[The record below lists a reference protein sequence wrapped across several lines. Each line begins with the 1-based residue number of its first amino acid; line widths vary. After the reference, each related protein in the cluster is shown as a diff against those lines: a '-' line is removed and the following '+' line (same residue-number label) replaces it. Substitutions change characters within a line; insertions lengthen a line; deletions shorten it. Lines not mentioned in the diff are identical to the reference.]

1 MPIDLPTIREKYS
14 SIIPGI
20 QGMDDGSL
28 ADYLYDNYGAE
39 QDVDRPTFE
48 KSIGYQEDRFWPALP
63 NSIEQGL
70 LAFTRG
76 LENNLYSAGLM
87 STDTFVDLD
96 ILRTAQNQR
105 LAQERFNQEEQ
116 EFLRNLDEESEHLTY
131 EETFLNA
138 LERPDLIGGLLVES
152 LTATVPGMAVAAVG
166 SAITA
171 AATRNPDLATKVFWG
186 LSGVAEGGL
195 EYGAIL
201 GELFHE
207 ELGDQAGNPDA
218 IRELL
223 QDPEKMASFQSRAA
237 AKGIT
242 VGGLNA
248 LLGFAGQRLATN
260 LINKTRAAAK
270 AKGDSGL
277 KTLGKYAG
285 IAGAEVGVQAVGES
299 AIEALSQKAMGFEDI
314 NKFEVILEGMG
325 GAVMSP
331 VELGMGAWTAHRDN
345 WKKSIA
351 TAEQEYSKATL
362 AQRNIVKAGVA
373 KGNLPQEEYE
383 NMTNQEV
390 IDYAVTILNQIENDP
405 YGRLSAEFLQ
415 RARSPGTVEAEIIK
429 GQKGNKFWFELAQNK
444 DTDLVAGEVF
454 NAEDI
459 VNIGGNPA
467 VVGILGRPLDTS
479 EGVLSPEVKSILDTF
494 AAQGLIKRE
503 VASETGKETFKVTKR
518 GALAGPRGARTFT
531 AAEVSAYKDL
541 GLGRMPGVKGSLE
554 AGVMYA
560 PENVRTFLFQ
570 AEAIDKYIKGDEKA
584 LDGVITKKGEK
595 PALIALHKEKH
606 EANKKI
612 LDDALEAAELAK
624 TEAEQKAEAEAAEIE
639 EQEWAAQQGMPT
651 VDPQAEET
659 RQREHMGDSAYE
671 EQQAANAAVE
681 ETIRR
686 GESSRKGWETRREQG
701 WDKEE
706 TAERTQRKRES
717 EGKFSKARQEELREA
732 IQEVAKNNNMH
743 ARDLRNLWN
752 QGLFVMPE
760 SVQEIIKNKKYLP
773 GEKLAK
779 ILKRHKVKIEGK
791 PTRAAQADAAFLL
804 MEKEFAALQ
813 EVSRLSNRAIPSSGV
828 DFAAASPEYAE
839 TVKAGGPFLSEPK
852 QVVRKEGQ
860 WTEMMSPEE
869 GGPSLQEVPESHRSI
884 YYDLLDL
891 NGNVMGYIR
900 LRKDSLDDD
909 SLYIQYFHVQV
920 PYDSQLKSY
929 RGENLIGSTGVRN
942 IGRQLKKL
950 HPESQVRGHRI
961 SGARAAR
968 GSRLRED
975 ASVIASIKDLAA
987 TPIDRPIL
995 QKFYDG
1001 GKETGLA
1008 TLYQD
1013 WFKDGLGWLQEN
1025 IDALR
1030 SGNRGPG
1037 QADLLGDN
1045 GAIEGGSRVEARLNV
1060 STFKGI
1066 SNFKRDKGAPR
1077 FKEDQEPIGAITVK
1091 GRGKGRPTFHAPY
1104 VVLNQVR
1111 FVVQQAAA
1119 SDTFKSGTK
1128 NVHAWAEGNLERD
1141 SDPFTSEF
1149 NEEGEPVGDVVPIG
1163 YNPKTRTLFVDMR
1176 NGTPVKSAVRATIVG
1191 DRVYATGVEYYTQK
1205 ELHNIGV
1212 KRLTE
1217 LGIYI
1222 GSQEEINQLN
1232 IVNAIADRQLNVGDD
1247 ITQSYSEAEKLEIIR
1262 WIQSL
1267 VGEDVTVRLENVN
1280 ELLVDSLNKRRD
1292 AGLTNDSQTQ
1302 ILGYADPIEKVI
1314 VAALNPKYMN
1324 DVVGEEAFHI
1334 AQRLL
1339 LTDEELAILND
1350 PAIDWVDI
1358 AEKNGI
1364 DLSAYM
1370 AEEHLLHPDDP
1381 NYAHNR
1387 DLQQKILT
1395 FEAQA
1400 KIAARVANGKSVKN
1414 FMGPVRRVMTTLIRN
1429 MRKLANFIRG
1439 KGWDAAVKTPQ
1450 EIMLSFSRGEMSR
1463 RSKRMYPVGHST
1475 SIDYDFAQIKRLEE
1489 NFKNL
1494 TEGMASAD
1502 MAHQMGAL
1510 SAAWQFWFNHP
1521 TAVAVKNVFFQPIAN
1536 LAFKWSHAQN
1546 ELIADAYKNADTFIK
1561 LTTKGPNA
1569 LKNRL
1574 AVENFIMALDFLGT
1588 ETPKKRNG
1596 VYSSTIPNPEA
1607 LDLEGKPVNQ
1617 KLFDRRE
1624 WFRDQLKR
1632 QGWKVGETL
1641 ILNREQSQAYES
1653 FRKANDV
1660 LKQYYREA
1668 IVRFFLRDIEGL
1680 ETAEIA
1686 AARGVYTERG
1696 LGNFILYKQ
1705 TQEDAA
1711 KARQEKEAAKKIAD
1725 QIQVLKNVRSLMHLM
1740 DANPNYAPRIRKP
1753 GSAIVVKHVA
1763 EDGKETVIDVSSHV
1777 IPELVKGKQKIP
1789 FVTGRAMNRMQQEA
1803 EYLKTIYPPDRY
1815 KIEIVEDFGI
1825 KDIDKL
1831 KQGIQE
1837 GTVNVIEALQSN
1849 MGLEGSDDINLILSA
1864 LSDLIT
1870 KKDFGAW
1877 IERQSQSITGHY
1889 RPGKFNEQTGQRMAD
1904 EGWEN
1909 QGSYLGPAL
1918 NDYVQNMSFRIASTR
1933 FKPEIV
1939 EELQKLA
1946 DSPKYSKQRAAHD
1959 YGTKWLEYVGDP
1971 RQKMSTLKSLAFHG
1985 FMGLNFSSAFL
1996 NLMQI
2001 PQALFPLLMAMAGGR
2016 VDHMWYIGVAFKDS
2030 MALIKRNGWKSLNT
2044 YGLNWEKPPKKWQN
2058 EDGTPNEE
2066 WLMLERLFA
2075 KGIAAPMNAQ
2085 DLGAWLPPQF
2095 SSQKKLLRGVMDA
2108 SGYFFGAAEFT
2119 NRMTSALSAYRMA
2132 KNDPAVLRRFG
2143 NYRKHTYFAEALTP
2157 EAERAEMTPEMAA
2170 EMAIM
2175 GSQYMMNKFNR
2186 PMVFHRLP
2194 GVGEFGPMES
2204 ITQFMSFPWQYLEMW
2219 GTSFKMIKDKE
2230 TRMMGLRMALLMA
2243 VTMAGLSGVM
2253 GMPFMENLR
2262 RIIRLLSGGDWD
2274 MEFEWKEL
2282 MREAGVG
2289 ELGEDVMFGGLP
2301 SIIPHFAIEGRYR
2314 FGQGSP
2320 VRDDILMGDFGAMLG
2335 PAYNFLS
2342 NSIGDLSQGIRSG
2355 KKWEIARALSPLA
2368 GVRNAFDTMTIME
2381 EGMKTR
2387 NGTVHLTAAD
2397 LTPANL
2403 LTKALGFSPAEYAAR
2418 RNEASYAKYIGAKG
2432 DPVREIE
2439 TQALTNDYIA
2449 YINARK
2455 DGNMDRARDAYTD
2468 FSESYLEYM
2477 QEYMENPED
2486 MKPIHISTIEKR
2498 AMNAVF
2504 GPQSRYY
2511 FTSKVPTFRRPLL
2524 MTGDHALRAFRQD

>member
-1 MPIDLPTIREKYS
+1 MPIDLPTVRQKYS

-39 QDVDRPTFE
+39 QGVDRPTFE

-70 LAFTRG
+70 VNFTRG
-76 LENNLYSAGLM
+76 LETSLHSAGLM

-96 ILRTAQNQR
+96 ILRTAQSQR
-105 LAQERFNQEEQ
+105 LAHERYNQEEQ
-116 EFLRNLDEESEHLTY
+116 EFLRNLSEESEHLTY
-131 EETFLNA
+131 EETFLKA

-152 LTATVPGMAVAAVG
+152 LVATAPGMSLAAVG

-248 LLGFAGQRLATN
+248 LLGFAGQRLATK
-260 LINKTRAAAK
+260 LIDKTRAAAK

-277 KTLGKYAG
+277 KTLGKWTG
-285 IAGAEVGVQAVGES
+285 ILGAEAGLQAVGES
-299 AIEALSQKAMGFEDI
+299 AIEALSQKAMGVEDI
-314 NKFEVILEGMG
+314 NKLEVILEGMG

-351 TAEQEYSKATL
+351 TTEQEYSKATP
-362 AQRNIVKAGVA
+362 AQRNAVKAWVA
-373 KGNLPQEEYE
+373 QGNLPQEAYE
-383 NMTNQEV
+383 NMTDQEV
-390 IDYAVTILNQIENDP
+390 IDYGNAILNQIENDP
-405 YGRLSAEFLQ
+405 YGGLSAEFMQ
-415 RARSPGTVEAEIIK
+415 RARSKGTVEAEIIK

-454 NAEDI
+454 DAEDI

-467 VVGILGRPLDTS
+467 VVDILGRPLDTS

-503 VASETGKETFKVTKR
+503 RWTDTGKETFKVTKR

-531 AAEVSAYKDL
+531 AEEVSAYKEL

-595 PALIALHKEKH
+595 AALKALHKEKH

-624 TEAEQKAEAEAAEIE
+624 AEAEQKAEAAAKEKE

-651 VDPQAEET
+651 IDPIAEET
-659 RQREHMGDSAYE
+659 RQRELMGDSAYE

-686 GESSRKGWETRREQG
+686 GEASRKGWKTRREQG
-701 WDKEE
+701 WDAKE
-706 TAERTQRKRES
+706 TAERTQQKRES
-717 EGKFSKARQEELREA
+717 EGKFSKARQEELRKA

-760 SVQEIIKNKKYLP
+760 SVQEIIENKKYLP

-779 ILKRHKVKIEGK
+779 ILKRHKVKIKGK
-791 PTRAAQADAAFLL
+791 PTRAAQAEAAFLL
-804 MEKEFAALQ
+804 MEKEFDALQ
-813 EVSRLSNRAIPSSGV
+813 EISRLSNRAIPSSGV
-828 DFAAASPEYAE
+828 DFAAASPRYAE

-852 QVVRKEGQ
+852 RTSQAAERWIG
-860 WTEMMSPEE
+860 PEAL
-869 GGPSLQEVPESHRSI
+869 GVIH
-884 YYDLLDL
+884 YDLLDL
-891 NGNVMGYIR
+891 DGRKIGYIQV
-900 LRKDSLDDD
+900 RKDFLNEDT
-909 SLYIQYFHVQV
+909 LYIQYFGINQ
-920 PYDSQLKSY
+920 PDPLSSAPA
-929 RGENLIGSTGVRN
+929 ENAIGSTGVRN
-942 IGRQLKKL
+942 IGRQLKEL
-950 HPESQVRGHRI
+950 HPESQVRGFRT
-961 SGARAAR
+961 SGARRMAKPEKDIA
-968 GSRLRED
+968 
-975 ASVIASIKDLAA
+975 VIVSIKDLAA

-1001 GKETGLA
+1001 VKETGLA

-1045 GAIEGGSRVEARLNV
+1045 GTIEGGSRVQARLNV
-1060 STFKGI
+1060 STFGGI
-1066 SNFKRDKGAPR
+1066 SNFKRDKRAPR
-1077 FKEDQEPIGAITVK
+1077 FREDQEPIGAITVK

-1141 SDPFTSEF
+1141 GDPFTSEF
-1149 NEEGEPVGDVVPIG
+1149 NEEGEPVGDIVPIG

-1212 KRLTE
+1212 KRLSE
-1217 LGIYI
+1217 LGIVI
-1222 GSQEEINQLN
+1222 ASPEEINQLN

-1267 VGEDVTVRLENVN
+1267 VGEDVTVRLEDVN

-1364 DLSAYM
+1364 DLSAY
-1370 AEEHLLHPDDP
+1370 DD
-1381 NYAHNR
+1381 NVEI
-1387 DLQQKILT
+1387 KS

-1475 SIDYDFAQIKRLEE
+1475 SIDYDFAQINRLKE

-1546 ELIADAYKNADTFIK
+1546 ELIADAYKNADAFIK

-1588 ETPKKRNG
+1588 ETPRKRNG

-1653 FRKANDV
+1653 FRKTNDV
-1660 LKQYYREA
+1660 LKQNYREA

-1686 AARGVYTERG
+1686 AARGVYSTEG
-1696 LGNFILYKQ
+1696 LSNFILYKQ

-1711 KARQEKEAAKKIAD
+1711 KARQEEQAAQKIAD

-1763 EDGKETVIDVSSHV
+1763 EDGKETTIDVSSHV

-1789 FVTGRAMNRMQQEA
+1789 FVTGRAMDRMHQEA

-1825 KDIDKL
+1825 KDKDAL
-1831 KQGIQE
+1831 SGGIQA

-1870 KKDFGAW
+1870 EKDFGKW

-2016 VDHMWYIGVAFKDS
+2016 VDHMWYIGAAFKDS
-2030 MALIKRNGWKSLNT
+2030 MALIKRNGFKSLNT
-2044 YGLNWEKPPKKWQN
+2044 YGLDWSKPPKKWQN

-2132 KNDPAVLRRFG
+2132 KNNPAVLRRFG

-2186 PMVFHRLP
+2186 PMVFHRIP

-2262 RIIRLLSGGDWD
+2262 RLIRLLSGGDWD
-2274 MEFEWKEL
+2274 MEHEWKEL

-2301 SIIPHFAIEGRYR
+2301 YIIPHFAIEGRYR

-2342 NSIGDLSQGIRSG
+2342 NSIGDLAQGIRSG

-2368 GVRNAFDTMTIME
+2368 GVRNAFDTFTIME
-2381 EGMKTR
+2381 DGMKTR

-2418 RNEASYAKYIGAKG
+2418 RNEAAYAKYIGAKG
-2432 DPVREIE
+2432 NPVREIE

-2455 DGNMDRARDAYTD
+2455 EGNMDRARDAYTD

-2477 QEYMENPED
+2477 HEYMENPED
-2486 MKPIHISTIEKR
+2486 MKPIHISTIKKR

>member
-1 MPIDLPTIREKYS
+1 
-14 SIIPGI
+14 
-20 QGMDDGSL
+20 MDDGSL

-39 QDVDRPTFE
+39 QDVDRLTFE

-152 LTATVPGMAVAAVG
+152 LTATAPGMAVAALG
-166 SAITA
+166 SVITA

-242 VGGLNA
+242 VGTLNA
-248 LLGFAGQRLATN
+248 LLGFAGQRLATK
-260 LINKTRAAAK
+260 LIEKTRASAK
-270 AKGDSGL
+270 AKGDSRL
-277 KTLGKYAG
+277 KTTGKYVG
-285 IAGAEVGVQAVGES
+285 IAGATAGVQAIGEG
-299 AIEALSQKAMGFEDI
+299 AIEALSQKAMGVEEI
-314 NKFEVILEGMG
+314 NKLEVILESLG

-351 TAEQEYSKATL
+351 TAEQKYSKATP
-362 AQRNIVKAGVA
+362 AQRNAVKALVA
-373 KGNLPQEEYE
+373 RGDLPPEAYE
-383 NMTNQEV
+383 NMTDQEI
-390 IDYAVTILNQIENDP
+390 IDYGIFILNSIEDDP
-405 YGRLSAEFLQ
+405 FGGLKEDFLQ
-415 RARSPGTVEAEIIK
+415 RARSKDTIEAEIIK

-444 DTDLVAGEVF
+444 DADLVAGEVF
-454 NAEDI
+454 DAEDI
-459 VNIGGNPA
+459 VNIGGTPA
-467 VVGILGRPLDTS
+467 VVDILGRPLDTS

-503 VASETGKETFKVTKR
+503 RWTETGQETFRVTER
-518 GALAGPRGARTFT
+518 GARAGPRGLRAFT
-531 AAEVSAYKDL
+531 AEEVSAYKAL
-541 GLGRMPGVKGSLE
+541 GLDRMPGIQGSLE
-554 AGVMYA
+554 ADVMYA
-560 PENVRTFLFQ
+560 PENIREFLFW
-570 AEAIDKYIKGDEKA
+570 AEAVDKYIKGDAKA
-584 LDGVITKKGEK
+584 LDGVIPSPKKG
-595 PALIALHKEKH
+595 ALQALHKEKH
-606 EANKKI
+606 ETNKKT
-612 LDDALEAAELAK
+612 LDDALAAAELAK
-624 TEAEQKAEAEAAEIE
+624 TEAEQKAQAAEDEIRE
-639 EQEWAAQQGMPT
+639 REWAAQEGMPT
-651 VDPQAEET
+651 LDPITEET
-659 RQREHMGDSAYE
+659 RQREYMGDAAYE
-671 EQQAANAAVE
+671 EQQAADARVEAAVK
-681 ETIRR
+681 R
-686 GESSRKGWETRREQG
+686 SLAANKGWETRRAQG
-701 WDKEE
+701 WDASKAAEE
-706 TAERTQRKRES
+706 QRLAQER
-717 EGKFSKARQEELREA
+717 EGKFSKKRDAQLTEA
-732 IQEVAKNNNMH
+732 IKEVAASIGIPFRAM
-743 ARDLRNLWN
+743 RDIWD
-752 QGLFVMPE
+752 QGLFVLPKAVE
-760 SVQEIIKNKKYLP
+760 EIVKSKYITT
-773 GEKLAK
+773 KDLAAY
-779 ILKRHKVKIEGK
+779 IKRHKVKFKGK
-791 PTRAAQADAAFLL
+791 RTKANLASAALPL
-804 MEKEFAALQ
+804 MEKEFAALEEISQ
-813 EVSRLSNRAIPSSGV
+813 ISERQIPGSGV
-828 DFAAASPEYAE
+828 DFAA
-839 TVKAGGPFLSEPK
+839 KG
-852 QVVRKEGQ
+852 
-860 WTEMMSPEE
+860 
-869 GGPSLQEVPESHRSI
+869 SI
-884 YYDLLDL
+884 IELLDE
-891 NGNVMGYIR
+891 M
-900 LRKDSLDDD
+900 
-909 SLYIQYFHVQV
+909 
-920 PYDSQLKSY
+920 
-929 RGENLIGSTGVRN
+929 T
-942 IGRQLKKL
+942 
-950 HPESQVRGHRI
+950 
-961 SGARAAR
+961 A
-968 GSRLRED
+968 
-975 ASVIASIKDLAA
+975 
-987 TPIDRPIL
+987 
-995 QKFYDG
+995 
-1001 GKETGLA
+1001 
-1008 TLYQD
+1008 
-1013 WFKDGLGWLQEN
+1013 
-1025 IDALR
+1025 
-1030 SGNRGPG
+1030 
-1037 QADLLGDN
+1037 
-1045 GAIEGGSRVEARLNV
+1045 
-1060 STFKGI
+1060 
-1066 SNFKRDKGAPR
+1066 
-1077 FKEDQEPIGAITVK
+1077 
-1091 GRGKGRPTFHAPY
+1091 
-1104 VVLNQVR
+1104 
-1111 FVVQQAAA
+1111 
-1119 SDTFKSGTK
+1119 
-1128 NVHAWAEGNLERD
+1128 
-1141 SDPFTSEF
+1141 
-1149 NEEGEPVGDVVPIG
+1149 
-1163 YNPKTRTLFVDMR
+1163 
-1176 NGTPVKSAVRATIVG
+1176 
-1191 DRVYATGVEYYTQK
+1191 
-1205 ELHNIGV
+1205 
-1212 KRLTE
+1212 
-1217 LGIYI
+1217 
-1222 GSQEEINQLN
+1222 
-1232 IVNAIADRQLNVGDD
+1232 RQLNQGDN
-1247 ITQSYSEAEKLEIIR
+1247 IASSYTDEQKLAIVN
-1262 WIQSL
+1262 WIQNL
-1267 VGEDVTVRLENVN
+1267 VGEDVTVRLEDVN
-1280 ELLVDSLNKRRD
+1280 ELLVNRLNKRRD
-1292 AGLTNDSQTQ
+1292 AGLTNDGETQ

-1350 PAIDWVDI
+1350 PSIDWIGI

-1364 DLSAYM
+1364 DLSAY
-1370 AEEHLLHPDDP
+1370 EDNVEI
-1381 NYAHNR
+1381 
-1387 DLQQKILT
+1387 KS

-1400 KIAARVANGKSVKN
+1400 KIAARVANGKPVKN

-1429 MRKLANFIRG
+1429 MRKLANFVRG
-1439 KGWDAAVKTPQ
+1439 KGWAADLKTPQ

-1475 SIDYDFAQIKRLEE
+1475 SIDYDFAQVKRLKE

-1494 TEGMASAD
+1494 TEGMASPD
-1502 MAHQMGAL
+1502 IAHQMGAL
-1510 SAAWQFWFNHP
+1510 SGAWQFWFNHP

-1546 ELIADAYKNADTFIK
+1546 ELMADAYKNADTFIK

-1569 LKNRL
+1569 LKNRT
-1574 AVENFIMALDFLGT
+1574 AVEGFVMALDFLGAQ
-1588 ETPKKRNG
+1588 TPKKTNG
-1596 VYSSTIPNPEA
+1596 IYSLTIPNPEA
-1607 LDLEGKPVNQ
+1607 LDAEGNPVSQ

-1632 QGWKVGETL
+1632 QGWSVGQTL

-1653 FRKANDV
+1653 FRKSVDV
-1660 LKQYYREA
+1660 LKQHYREA
-1668 IVRFFLRDIEGL
+1668 IVRFFLKDIEGL

-1686 AARGVYTERG
+1686 AARGVYSVRG
-1696 LGNFILYKQ
+1696 LGNFIRYKE
-1705 TQEDAA
+1705 TQHESAQIRQGEKSAA
-1711 KARQEKEAAKKIAD
+1711 KIAEEI
-1725 QIQVLKNVRSLMHLM
+1725 QILKNVRKLMALM
-1740 DANPNYAPRIRKP
+1740 DANPYYAPRVRRP

-1763 EDGKETVIDVSSHV
+1763 EDGTETTVDVSAHV

-1789 FVTGRAMNRMQQEA
+1789 FITGRAMDRMRQEQ

-1815 KIEIVEDFGI
+1815 KVEIVEDFGI
-1825 KDIDKL
+1825 KNLDEL
-1831 KQGIQE
+1831 KVGIQE

-1849 MGLEGSDDINLILSA
+1849 MGLEGSDDINILLSA

-1870 KKDFGAW
+1870 KKEFGTW
-1877 IERQSQSITGHY
+1877 IKRQEQSITGHY

-1939 EELQKLA
+1939 EELKKLA
-1946 DSPKYSKQRAAHD
+1946 ASPKYSKQKAAHD

-1971 RQKMSTLKSLAFHG
+1971 KQKMSTLKSLAFHG

-2044 YGLNWEKPPKKWQN
+2044 YGLDWAKPPKKWQN
-2058 EDGTPNEE
+2058 RDGTPNEE

-2095 SSQKKLLRGVMDA
+2095 SSQRKLLRGVMDA

-2132 KNDPAVLRRFG
+2132 KNNPAVLRRFG

-2219 GTSFKMIKDKE
+2219 GTSFRMIKDKE
-2230 TRMMGLRMALLMA
+2230 TRMMGLRMGLLMA
-2243 VTMAGLSGVM
+2243 ATMAGLSGVM

-2262 RIIRLLSGGDWD
+2262 RIIRLLSDGDWD
-2274 MEFEWKEL
+2274 LEHEWKEL

-2289 ELGEDVMFGGLP
+2289 ELGEDIMFGGLP
-2301 SIIPHFAIEGRYR
+2301 YVIPHFGVEGRYR

-2342 NSIGDLSQGIRSG
+2342 NSIGDLAQGIRSG

-2368 GVRNAFDTMTIME
+2368 GVRNMFDTFTVME

-2387 NGTVHLTAAD
+2387 NGTVHLTAAE

-2403 LTKALGFSPAEYAAR
+2403 FTKALGFSPAEYAAR
-2418 RNEASYAKYIGAKG
+2418 RNESAYAKYIGGKG
-2432 DPVREIE
+2432 DSVQEIE
-2439 TQALTNDYIA
+2439 TQALTTDYIA
-2449 YINARK
+2449 YINARR
-2455 DGNMDRARDAYTD
+2455 DGNLDRARDAYTD
-2468 FSESYLEYM
+2468 FSENYLEYM
-2477 QEYMENPED
+2477 QEFMEDPEG
-2486 MKPIHISTIEKR
+2486 MKPIHISTIKRR

-2511 FTSKVPTFRRPLL
+2511 FSSRVPTFRRPLL
-2524 MTGDHALRAFRQD
+2524 MQGPHALRAFRPD